1 MSQQTFIGEDAARRF
16 RNALGMF
23 ATGITVITTRT
34 PEGVPLGL
42 TVNSFNSVS
51 LEPPLIVWSLGNDVS
66 VREQFEG
73 CEYYAINVL
82 AADQEALSNRFA
94 SRIEDRF
101 AGLTLEEG
109 EGGVPLLTAC
119 CARFVCRNTTRHP
132 GGDHIVF
139 IGEVVSFDREERPPL
154 IYHAGAYRR
163 LAD

>member
-1 MSQQTFIGEDAARRF
+1 MSQQTFSSDDAARRF

-23 ATGITVITTRT
+23 ATGITVVTTRT
-34 PEGVPLGL
+34 PDGVPLGL

-94 SRIEDRF
+94 SRVDDRF
-101 AGLTLEEG
+101 AGLALEEG
-109 EGGVPLLTAC
+109 EGGVPLLSGC